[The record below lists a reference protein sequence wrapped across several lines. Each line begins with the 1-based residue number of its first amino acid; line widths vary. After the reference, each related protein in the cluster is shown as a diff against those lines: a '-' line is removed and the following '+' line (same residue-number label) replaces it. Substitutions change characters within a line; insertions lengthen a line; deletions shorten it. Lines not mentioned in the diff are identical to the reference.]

1 MSMLKVGDKVQDL
14 DLADEPTGPVWL
26 VTAVEPRSD
35 GKFSVTIERRE
46 ACGDVISTTMTVRA

>member
-14 DLADEPTGPVWL
+14 DLDDEPTGPVWL
-26 VTAVEPRSD
+26 VTAPD